1 MLTTK
6 KLTKYFLKKKEN
18 MTQKREEKKS
28 VDTDPERT
36 EVKESENKNFKIV
49 MRYER

>member
-1 MLTTK
+1 
-6 KLTKYFLKKKEN
+6 
-18 MTQKREEKKS
+18 MTQKQEEKKS

-36 EVKESENKNFKIV
+36 EVKELENKNFKTV